1 MRVRLLLI
9 AVLVSLGATCP
20 PTPPTPPQP
29 PDPPVQ
35 EYRAYAVSPVLEAV
49 TGRAVEG
56 AAVTIAGQTAT
67 TDATG
72 YAVVL
77 RVAIPATVP
86 ITVDKAGCEPFRT
99 EQALDRSTP
108 DLPVTLACVPRRPT
122 VAETLH
128 YRGLLANLR
137 DDAGRVIWTPALPG
151 APDDVQRAW
160 LEALAA
166 AGATHVPIGP
176 FTPGPAY
183 PGVAWPN
190 PDWQRDPQAI
200 RGLVERILATP
211 SQAGHG
217 LVPVVFL
224 DSGGRDPRP
233 RLDTVFPVAAQ
244 ALEGLWESVIVVPSG
259 WEPVVGDWRSAD
271 VSYALERWH
280 AYAPR
285 ALIGYHGSPERLVGS
300 SNCQPRDPA
309 DPQCIPNDPNDLTK
323 GGYEADDPW
332 KGGESEFYRIAG
344 GQYIAIALFQTR
356 HGRDIYADCDENVSG
371 CWLDRWQDYVARIGG
386 GLNGWR
392 VLPIVA
398 FETVAYEFFNGIP
411 INGRPVTMED
421 ARTNA
426 DRLNRVCRKWA
437 VACGFGNGLP
447 RP

>member
-29 PDPPVQ
+29 PDSPVQ

-108 DLPVTLACVPRRPT
+108 DLAVALHCVPRRPT
-122 VAETLH
+122 QAETLT

-137 DDAGRVIWTPALPG
+137 DEAGRVIWTPALPG
-151 APDDVQRAW
+151 APADVRRAW
-160 LEALAA
+160 LAALAA
-166 AGATHVPIGP
+166 HGATHVPIGP

-183 PGVAWPN
+183 PGVAWSN
-190 PDWQRDPQAI
+190 PDWQRNPQAI
-200 RGLVERILATP
+200 RGLVEEILATP
-211 SQAGHG
+211 SVAGHG

-233 RLDTVFPVAAQ
+233 RLDTVFPTAAQ
-244 ALEGLWESVIVVPSG
+244 ALDGLWESVIVVPSG

-271 VSYALERWH
+271 VSYALEKWH

-285 ALIGYHGSPERLVGS
+285 SLIGYHGSPERLVGS
-300 SNCQPRDPA
+300 SNPVEP
-309 DPQCIPNDPNDLTK
+309 
-323 GGYEADDPW
+323 DDPW
-332 KGGESEFYRIAG
+332 QGGESEFYRTHG
-344 GQYIAIALFQTR
+344 GQYIAMALFQTR
-356 HGRDIYADCDENVSG
+356 HGRDIYADCDENADG
-371 CWLDRWQDYVARIGG
+371 CWLNRFQDYVARIGG

-398 FETVAYEFFNGIP
+398 YETVAYEFFNNIP
-411 INGRPVTMED
+411 IDGRPVTMED

-447 RP
+447 HTP

>member
-1 MRVRLLLI
+1 MRSRLSLLLL
-9 AVLVSLGATCP
+9 ALVVSLGATCP
-20 PTPPTPPQP
+20 PKPPQPPTPPE
-29 PDPPVQ
+29 PPVQ
-35 EYRAYAVSPVLEAV
+35 EYRAYAVSPVADAV
-49 TGRAVEG
+49 TGRPIVG
-56 AAVTIAGQTAT
+56 AAVTIAGQGAT

-77 RVAIPATVP
+77 RVPIPGVVP
-86 ITVDKAGCEPFRT
+86 ITVTADGCQPFHVEHPVDRT
-99 EQALDRSTP
+99 TP
-108 DLPVTLACVPRRPT
+108 DLAVPLTCTPRRPT
-122 VAETLH
+122 RAETLT

-151 APDDVQRAW
+151 APEDVRTAW
-160 LEALAA
+160 LRALAA

-183 PGVAWPN
+183 PGVSWPN
-190 PDWQRDPQAI
+190 PDWQRDPAAM
-200 RGLVERILATP
+200 RALVETILAVPTV
-211 SQAGHG
+211 AGHG

-244 ALEGLWESVIVVPSG
+244 ALDGLWDSVIVVPTG

-285 ALIGYHGSPERLVGS
+285 SLIGYHGSPERLVGS
-300 SNCQPRDPA
+300 SNPIEP
-309 DPQCIPNDPNDLTK
+309 
-323 GGYEADDPW
+323 DDPW
-332 KGGESEFYRIAG
+332 QGGEAEFYQSHG
-344 GQYIAIALFQTR
+344 GQFISIALYQTR
-356 HGRDIYADCDENVSG
+356 HGREIYEDCNEDVSG
-371 CWLDRWQDYVARIGG
+371 CWLDRWQDYVQRIGG

-398 FETVAYEFFNGIP
+398 YETVAYEYFNGIP

-426 DRLNRVCRKWA
+426 DRLKRVCDKWH
-437 VACGFGNGLP
+437 VPCGFGNGLP
-447 RP
+447 H